1 MSEPVPALVTAGVTH
16 AFGDRPALQDCSFTV
31 PAGSVTALV
40 GRNGAG
46 KTTLLRAA
54 AGLLRPQRGHLAVF
68 GDRVGDASLPCIG
81 YAGQQAPL
89 YRTLTVAQTLR
100 LGARLNPRW
109 DAPYAR
115 RLADAAQLPPAAKV
129 GTLAPGH
136 RARLALIMALG
147 KRPGLLLLDEPLAH
161 LDPVARTEA
170 VGMLMADVAEHGTTV
185 VLSSHVVADIEGV
198 CDHVVVLADGRV
210 RLAADVEQAL
220 GAHHVAVGGAGDLGA
235 LDGAEIVESQPD
247 GPGFTALV
255 RIAEPVLAGRL
266 SWHRPTLEELLL
278 GYLRAPG
285 IPSLQEVPVR

>member
-1 MSEPVPALVTAGVTH
+1 MSDALTVGGLVHTFDG
-16 AFGDRPALQDCSFTV
+16 RRALDECSFTV

-54 AGLLRPQRGHLAVF
+54 AGLLTPDRGRVTVF
-68 GDRVGDASLPCIG
+68 GAPPGAASLPRIG
-81 YAGQQAPL
+81 YVGQQAPL

-109 DAPYAR
+109 DTPYAQ

-129 GTLAPGH
+129 GTLAPGQ
-136 RARLALIMALG
+136 RMRLALVLALG

-170 VGMLMADVAEHGTTV
+170 AGALMAEVAEHGTTV

-198 CDHVVVLADGRV
+198 CDRVVVLAEGRV
-210 RLAADVEQAL
+210 LLAAEVDDAL
-220 GAHHVAVGGAGDLGA
+220 AGHYVAVGGPGDLA
-235 LDGAEIVESQPD
+235 PLDGAEIVETRPD
-247 GPGFTALV
+247 GGGFTALV
-255 RIAEPVLAGRL
+255 RIAEPVPAGRL
-266 SWHRPTLEELLL
+266 SWHRPTLEEMLL
-278 GYLRAPG
+278 GYLRGVSA
-285 IPSLQEVPVR
+285 R